1 MKKRA
6 IIICI
11 VLFIIIPNFFMPFTS
26 MTHLSD
32 EEIGGMDTLY
42 EENDTVL
49 FISESGDMDTML
61 IPEKYVHNS
70 LWPFTG
76 IQWFEGSDEYVAA
89 IGYLN
94 VLFRHNGKVD
104 RFSWTIA
111 QYDNRR
117 VPRYRIIC
125 YNLRAFFVFNRPYDS
140 IIVNNLY
147 IPEGWSFDT
156 LNTDKINY
164 YVNFNIE
171 SFVWSKSLGLVTY
184 KYVDGERY
192 YLKDLETKI
201 RAR

>member
-11 VLFIIIPNFFMPFTS
+11 VLFVIIPNFFMPLTK

-49 FISESGDMDTML
+49 FISESGDMDTMR
-61 IPEKYVHNS
+61 IFEKYVINS

-76 IQWFEGSDEYVAA
+76 IEWFEGFDERIASIIYGAD
-89 IGYLN
+89 IQ
-94 VLFRHNGKVD
+94 HSGKVD
-104 RFSWTIA
+104 RCSWSIA
-111 QYDNRR
+111 KYDNRR
-117 VPRYRIIC
+117 LPKFDTYVN
-125 YNLRAFFVFNRPYDS
+125 NLSSEFAINRPYDS
-140 IIVNNLY
+140 VLVNNLY

-156 LNTDKINY
+156 LNTETNVHF
-164 YVNFNIE
+164 VNFNIE